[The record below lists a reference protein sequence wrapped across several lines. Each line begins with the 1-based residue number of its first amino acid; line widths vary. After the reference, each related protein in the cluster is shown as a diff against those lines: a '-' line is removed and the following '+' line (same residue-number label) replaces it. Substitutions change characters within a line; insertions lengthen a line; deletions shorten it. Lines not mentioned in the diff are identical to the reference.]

1 MIKDVSIELIQKCVN
16 NCIHCSSCSTEESVA
31 MLDLNTMR
39 RVIRTLQGLKVER
52 VCLSGGEPF
61 LHPDLL
67 EIVREI
73 VDCGMTVDI
82 YSSGICKET
91 GTLEPLSVERLA
103 LMKDVGLR
111 SVLFNVQAVDEPTYN
126 LITQSKGHFPLL
138 QMSITNTITCGI
150 RTEIHFVPMRQNV
163 HEAEEV
169 IRYAERMGIG
179 QVNFLK
185 LVPHGRAQENAQSLI
200 INDAELASLCSRLAD
215 LQAQGKSIRLG
226 LPLSIQGKS
235 PPCHAVRKKLYIKF
249 DGSVFGCE
257 AFKYIEFQDEK
268 GNPVLPSNI
277 LEKNLEEIYNSSE
290 YLKRSLQLVEYY
302 EACQISCENCPVQ
315 KYMRSGGCQNE
326 L

>member
-39 RVIRTLQGLKVER
+39 RVIRTLQGFNVER

-67 EIVREI
+67 EIIREI
-73 VDCGMTVDI
+73 VSCGMTVDI
-82 YSSGICKET
+82 YSCGILKE
-91 GTLEPLSVERLA
+91 GELPESLSVKLLS
-103 LMKDVGLR
+103 LMKDAGLR
-111 SVLFNVQAVDEPTYN
+111 SILFNVQSVDEPTYDR
-126 LITQSKGHFPLL
+126 ITQCKGHFPLL
-138 QMSITNTITCGI
+138 QRSINNAIACGI
-150 RTEIHFVPMRQNV
+150 RTEIHFVPMRQNIYEV
-163 HEAEEV
+163 EE
-169 IRYAERMGIG
+169 IIGFAERTGID

-185 LVPHGRAQENAQSLI
+185 LVPHGRAQENVNSMMITDEEQRA
-200 INDAELASLCSRLAD
+200 LCSRLMN

-226 LPLSIQGKS
+226 LPLSIQGNT

-257 AFKYIEFQDEK
+257 AFKYIQFKNES
-268 GNPVLPSNI
+268 GSPVLPSNV
-277 LEKNLEEIYNSSE
+277 LEKDIKEIYYNSE
-290 YLKRSLQLVEYY
+290 YLKLSLELVEHY
-302 EACQISCENCPVQ
+302 EACKIGCENCPVQ
-315 KYMRSGGCQNE
+315 KFLKDKE